1 MILCDKK
8 CISKGTNAAAC
19 TPFIVPLG
27 GDSDD
32 TNDGTLAR
40 VLSDSLDVYT
50 NSTDSWLCAFS
61 SVGCVC
67 HDDGVIHVLG
77 G

>member
-1 MILCDKK
+1 M
-8 CISKGTNAAAC
+8 
-19 TPFIVPLG
+19 PLG

-67 HDDGVIHVLG
+67 HDDGVIRVLG